1 METSISNIADIGN
14 ITSPIAN
21 PYKRG
26 TNLEKGKFQVVLK
39 PHKIL
44 GKRNGEELY
53 INKKSTL
60 EKILKREM
68 CRMGVIDLDKVDYT
82 RVDIALDRPEKY
94 EDCIKE
100 TAYLFHLLSL
110 EFKNRELWYTTSLR
124 DGKVNTF
131 VAKGRSFELS
141 FYDKEKESNGAFP
154 YKTRYEFRLKRLKG
168 TDLDKSINKIID
180 KLKNLN
186 ERINSVELE
195 AINLLTKK
203 FEEEIEKNIVVNLTE
218 FVRKYELFIYNG
230 NILKGLYKS
239 SGLKGSYNKW
249 LEKYRTK
256 RELKLI
262 SDTAIKKQI
271 NECIRALKL
280 YKNDGV
286 GNRILTPFFFEKNL
300 LIVGKMIKNK
310 IRFKVVLRSLFQWLN

>member
-1 METSISNIADIGN
+1 MKKIDKIARMDTCTMETPISNVADIGN

-26 TNLEKGKFQVVLK
+26 TNLEKGKFKVVLK

-82 RVDIALDRPEKY
+82 RVDIAIDRLEKY

-154 YKTRYEFRLKRLKG
+154 YKTRYEFRFKRLKG
-168 TDLDKSINKIID
+168 IDLDKSISKIID

-286 GNRILTPFFFEKNL
+286 GNRILTPFFLKKNY
-300 LIVGKMIKNK
+300 
-310 IRFKVVLRSLFQWLN
+310 